1 MTEDRLSELL
11 LLWEERNEEGHPI
24 SPEEL
29 CSDSPEL
36 LAELKKRIVALRSM
50 NAFLNDTPDH
60 AENAQQPTTTGQTT
74 TETPVRSFDEEFE
87 LPGYQILD
95 EVGRGGMGVVY
106 KARQLSLNRLVALKT
121 FVPGEKIRPDDLAR
135 FKIEAEAVARLQ
147 HPNIVQIYEVGERND
162 RPYLSLE
169 FLGGGSLEDKIQ
181 EGRPWPAN
189 DAAQLVEMLARAVY
203 VAHQRSVIHRDLKPS
218 NILFASLTGH
228 ERVYDPT
235 RMVPKIVDFGLARCL
250 ESVGPRLTK
259 RGTVLGTPA
268 YMAPEQ
274 AAGKSEAIGPATD
287 IHALGTILYELLTGQ
302 PPFDANSVY
311 DTLRMVIRQ
320 PPTPPH
326 VFHPGTPPALE
337 EICLKCLEKDP
348 ADRYPSAE
356 ALADDLRRFQDN
368 QPIRATLRPRTPSA
382 PPVAPTTRR
391 FYWAI
396 GFILVAVAIVAVLHL
411 WSDRTTPAPNGTNG
425 GSSGEVKP
433 KPITE
438 ADVRAKA
445 AELRPLL
452 LKALVKARTPDGW
465 ILARLGPDADP
476 AKDEEVWAHS
486 QALGDI
492 FLSPD
497 LPTEE
502 LAVWVPGLELPFAPG
517 QQLEAKGVNFGW
529 RAFGHADY
537 PISPP
542 ALQTALALTAALARP
557 GLLRGEPRERCLKH
571 LRDAQAVLALYR
583 PEPFTGGW
591 NMFPQQKDPRK
602 NCDAVTGMA
611 LQLLLELRK
620 AGLPWEGS
628 EASRDELLAA
638 TVRWVDREF
647 DAAADP
653 PGWRERGAF
662 QAITGD
668 GLTLMFYA
676 LRLRADLEAGIAV
689 PPEMMEKIP
698 VHLRRCTE
706 RDADYPAAP
715 TVLILPFRNYN
726 GEDVTQQQVITTHWY
741 RWAIATSVLW
751 LRHAEKRTV
760 PTATVDGVRR
770 ALAHLVVTIGPR
782 VVENSLGGSTFI
794 AGANLNGLSQIPP
807 TK

>member
-11 LLWEERNEEGHPI
+11 LLWEERNDEGRPI

-36 LAELKKRIVALRSM
+36 LAELKKRIAALRSM
-50 NAFLNDTPDH
+50 NALLNDGPDRPV
-60 AENAQQPTTTGQTT
+60 NTQQPTTTGQTT
-74 TETPVRSFDEEFE
+74 TEMPVKKFDEEFE
-87 LPGYQILD
+87 LPDYQILD

-121 FVPGEKIRPDDLAR
+121 FLPGEKVRPEDFAR
-135 FKIEAEAVARLQ
+135 FKIEADAVARLQ
-147 HPNIVQIYEVGERND
+147 HPNIVQIYAIGELNE

-169 FLGGGSLEDKIQ
+169 FLGGGSLEDKIHYGQ
-181 EGRPWPAN
+181 PWRAN
-189 DAAQLVEMLARAVY
+189 DAAQLVETLARAMY

-218 NILFASLTGH
+218 NILFASLVGP
-228 ERVYDPT
+228 ERGYDPT

-287 IHALGTILYELLTGQ
+287 IHALGAILYELLTAQ
-302 PPFDANSVY
+302 APFEAASIY

-326 VFHPGTPPALE
+326 VFHPSTPPALE

-348 ADRYPSAE
+348 ANRYPSAE

-368 QPIRATLRPRTPSA
+368 QPIRATLRPRGSA
-382 PPVAPTTRR
+382 LVAPTTRR
-391 FYWAI
+391 FFWAI

-411 WSDRTTPAPNGTNG
+411 RFERATPTPNGTN
-425 GSSGEVKP
+425 GEVKP

-438 ADVRAKA
+438 ADIRAQA
-445 AELRPLL
+445 AELRPSL

-465 ILARLGPDADP
+465 ILAQLGPDADP
-476 AKDEEVWAHS
+476 ATDKEVWAHS

-492 FLSPD
+492 FLSAD

-502 LAVWVPGLELPFAPG
+502 LGVWVPGLELPFGPG

-557 GLLRGEPRERCLKH
+557 GLLKGEPRERALKH
-571 LRDAQAVLALYR
+571 LRDTQAVLALYR
-583 PEPFTGGW
+583 PEPFAGGW
-591 NMFPQQKDPRK
+591 NMFPQQKDPRQ

-628 EASRDELLAA
+628 ESKRDELLAA
-638 TVRWVDREF
+638 TVRWIDREF
-647 DAAADP
+647 DASADP

-715 TVLILPFRNYN
+715 TVLFLPFRNYN
-726 GEDVTQQQVITTHWY
+726 GEEVTQQQVITTHWY

-751 LRHAEKRTV
+751 LQHAEKRPV
-760 PTATVDGVRR
+760 PTATVDSVQR

-807 TK
+807 PK